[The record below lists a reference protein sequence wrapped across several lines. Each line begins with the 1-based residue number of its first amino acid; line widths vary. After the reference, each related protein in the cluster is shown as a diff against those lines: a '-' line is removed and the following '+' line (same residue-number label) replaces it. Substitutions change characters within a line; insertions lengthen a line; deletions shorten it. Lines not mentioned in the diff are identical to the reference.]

1 MMTES
6 KEIQARISEFAE
18 WLKTVR
24 VSQDGWAKV
33 VERIATDAADT
44 AQALDRG
51 KIVAHV
57 PTHLKKKEK
66 Q

>member
-1 MMTES
+1 MIES

-33 VERIATDAADT
+33 LDRASIDAADI
-44 AQALDRG
+44 AQALECG
-51 KIVAHV
+51 KIVAHI
-57 PTHLKKKEK
+57 PAHLKK